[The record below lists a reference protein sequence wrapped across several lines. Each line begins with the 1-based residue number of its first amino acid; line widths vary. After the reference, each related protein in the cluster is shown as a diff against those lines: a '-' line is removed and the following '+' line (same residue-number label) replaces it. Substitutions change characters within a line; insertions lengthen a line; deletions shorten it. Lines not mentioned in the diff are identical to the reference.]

1 MKLNVSDVFLRRLS
15 DLRVLEGQFG
25 PILDEEGHQD
35 GAVLPV
41 GDVVRADE
49 RVQQHGDCL

>member
-15 DLRVLEGQFG
+15 DLRVLEGQLG

-49 RVQQHGDCL
+49 RIQQHGDCL